1 MDATYIIKRP
11 LITEK
16 STWEATRVV
25 AKGKH
30 AGDPVNRYH
39 FEVAMAADKNQ
50 IRRAVQE
57 LYGVRVANVATQIR
71 KGKYR
76 RTRFGPA
83 KTSDWKKAV
92 VQVHPEDRIE
102 LF

>member
-1 MDATYIIKRP
+1 MHPTQIILKP

-16 STWEATRVV
+16 STWESGAR
-25 AKGKH
+25 
-30 AGDPVNRYH
+30 NRYH
-39 FEVAMAADKNQ
+39 FEVHAGANKEM

-57 LYGVRVANVATQIR
+57 LYKVRVTGVATQNR

-83 KTSDWKKAV
+83 KTKDWKKAV
-92 VQVHPEDRIE
+92 VELHPDDRID

>member
-1 MDATYIIKRP
+1 MHATQIILKP

-16 STWEATRVV
+16 SMWESESR
-25 AKGKH
+25 
-30 AGDPVNRYH
+30 NRYH
-39 FEVAMAADKNQ
+39 FEVHPKANKEM

-57 LYGVRVANVATQIR
+57 LYKVRVTRVATQNR
-71 KGKYR
+71 LGKYR

-83 KTSDWKKAV
+83 KTRDWKKAV
-92 VQVHPEDRIE
+92 VELHPDDRID

>member
-1 MDATYIIKRP
+1 MHATQIVLKP

-16 STWEATRVV
+16 STWESGAR
-25 AKGKH
+25 
-30 AGDPVNRYH
+30 NRYH
-39 FEVAMAADKNQ
+39 FEVHTEANKEM

-57 LYGVRVANVATQIR
+57 LYKVRVTGVSTINR

-83 KTSDWKKAV
+83 KTKDWKKAIV
-92 VQVHPEDRIE
+92 ELHPDDRID

>member
-1 MDATYIIKRP
+1 MHATQIIKRP

-16 STWEATRVV
+16 CTWEGAR
-25 AKGKH
+25 H
-30 AGDPVNRYH
+30 NRYGFVVH
-39 FEVAMAADKNQ
+39 MKATKVQ
-50 IRRAVQE
+50 IRVAIAS
-57 LYGVRVANVATQIR
+57 LYKVRVESVCTQIR

-83 KTSDWKKAV
+83 KTKDWKKAT
-92 VQVHPEDRIE
+92 VQLHPDDRID